1 MSARCDQVMQGVG
14 TGVGAALRAVDCV
27 STEMTGSAFG
37 KLFAPGGAMV
47 TTLTILLTLYIAFFA
62 IQLLLGRSS
71 LGIGSLTPRFIT
83 LGLVLTVATSW
94 VAYQTLVADVAIGA
108 PDYFASLLTGSQGS
122 ATQTFGNKIDV
133 VFAAVQQA
141 TGQGAAA
148 AGGPD
153 AGAEISTFSPEG
165 LVWMGATLFLLGTV
179 GVLVTARIGLAVLIA
194 LGPIFVVL
202 ALFNGTRGLFT
213 GWLKGVLL
221 LSLTPL
227 FAVLAGGI
235 MLELSVPILANLA
248 AVPGQINAQAAMAFF
263 MIGAVHVALMIM
275 TIKVASTMVAGWQVF
290 GLVPSKER
298 DIVAAAATA
307 PAAANGVATRT
318 NIAVAPGS
326 AMATSTAGTPRRMNI
341 AGMTAIAAND
351 SGGATAHA
359 SRTTRIVAVDG
370 TGSGSRSATRAQ
382 SGSSARTRGIGNRF
396 RTTHT
401 TSLEKTK

>member
-1 MSARCDQVMQGVG
+1 MSAQCDQVMQGVG
-14 TGVGAALRAVDCV
+14 TGVAAALRAVDCM

-37 KLFAPGGAMV
+37 RLFAPGGAMV

-71 LGIGSLTPRFIT
+71 LGIGSLTPRFLT

-94 VAYQTLVADVAIGA
+94 VAYQTLVANVAIGA
-108 PDYFASLLTGSQGS
+108 PDYLASLLTGNEGS
-122 ATQTFGNKIDV
+122 ATQTFGDKIDI

-148 AGGPD
+148 TGGAD
-153 AGAEISTFSPEG
+153 AGADVSTFSPEG

-194 LGPIFVVL
+194 LGPIFVVM

-227 FAVLAGGI
+227 FAVLAGSI
-235 MLELSVPILANLA
+235 MLELSVPILTNLA
-248 AVPGQINAQAAMAFF
+248 AVPGQIDAQAAMAFF
-263 MIGAVHVALMIM
+263 MVGAVHVALMIM
-275 TIKVASTMVAGWQVF
+275 ALKVASTMVAGWRIF
-290 GLVPSKER
+290 GFVPQKER
-298 DIVAAAATA
+298 DIVTVAAPASTAATPTRANVGAATA
-307 PAAANGVATRT
+307 TTGQPVAVAAA
-318 NIAVAPGS
+318 
-326 AMATSTAGTPRRMNI
+326 RRIDMPTT
-341 AGMTAIAAND
+341 TAIAAND
-351 SGGATAHA
+351 TGGSSASSGRTAK
-359 SRTTRIVAVDG
+359 IVAGG
-370 TGSGSRSATRAQ
+370 TSGSVTRPTIAAP
-382 SGSSARTRGIGNRF
+382 SGRSARTRGIGNRF

-401 TSLEKTK
+401 ASLEKAK